1 MEQFRFSGHETF
13 PCRYAWLPKA
23 AREVEKDA
31 LIFASASKRQNDAMV
46 RLGVGKNMVNA
57 LQFWAEIT
65 EIITPTT
72 SNGYKVTPFGRRL
85 LLDEDGKPGL
95 DPYLEDIQTLWLLH
109 WKMATQVKS
118 PMFAWDFLLNDW
130 QQEIARSL
138 VLRVFQREAN
148 LRHKRELSA
157 VTLAQHFD
165 IFLHT
170 YVPTRGRKGEVVE
183 DSLDS
188 PFVELELLQRRGFG
202 EQSDQP
208 GKAEPVYAF
217 RREAKP
223 EIGDALFAY
232 CVSDFWQRRHQNEQT
247 LSFELVAVGRGSPGQ
262 IFKLPEEDIR
272 ARLEAIERA
281 TDGQLIYEDSSMTPR
296 LMRAL
301 KTKLITWEEIYA
313 AALA

>member
-1 MEQFRFSGHETF
+1 
-13 PCRYAWLPKA
+13 
-23 AREVEKDA
+23 
-31 LIFASASKRQNDAMV
+31 
-46 RLGVGKNMVNA
+46 
-57 LQFWAEIT
+57 
-65 EIITPTT
+65 
-72 SNGYKVTPFGRRL
+72 
-85 LLDEDGKPGL
+85 
-95 DPYLEDIQTLWLLH
+95 
-109 WKMATQVKS
+109 MATQVKS

-148 LRHKRELSA
+148 LRQKRELSA

-262 IFKLPEEDIR
+262 IFKLPEEDVR

-281 TDGQLIYEDSSMTPR
+281 TDGKLIYEDSSMTPR
-296 LMRAL
+296 LMRAS

>member
-1 MEQFRFSGHETF
+1 MEFRFSGHETF

-23 AREVEKDA
+23 ARAVDA
-31 LIFASASKRQNDAMV
+31 NPFIFASTAARENDAMV
-46 RLGVGKNMVNA
+46 QLGVGKNMVNA
-57 LQFWAEIT
+57 LQFWAEVT
-65 EIITPTT
+65 DIIAPAPI
-72 SNGYKVTPFGRRL
+72 GYAVTQFGRRL
-85 LLDEDGKPGL
+85 LLNSDGQSGC

-109 WKMATQVKS
+109 WRMATQVNA
-118 PMFAWDFLLNDW
+118 PMFAWDFLMNDW

-138 VLRVFQREAN
+138 VLRAFQREAN

-170 YVPTRGRKGEVVE
+170 YVPTRGRKGEVAE

-188 PFVELELLQRRGFG
+188 PFIELELIQRRGFG

-247 LSFELVAVGRGSPGQ
+247 LSFESVAVGRGSPGQ

-281 TDGQLIYEDSSMTPR
+281 SEGRLLYEDSSMTPR
-296 LMRAL
+296 LMRAPQAQ
-301 KTKLITWEEIYA
+301 LITWDEIYA
-313 AALA
+313 TPLA